1 MATDPV
7 TDETIARRLLERAV
21 QWDQAPTLTEA
32 EVDDLMLMAGSDDDG
47 DTVYTGAGLN
57 AAASAG
63 WTWKAGKVAA
73 DFTVALE
80 DGVKFNREQVHAH
93 CLEMAANYLLG
104 EASVLGTPRRRGT
117 IVSIPLV
124 TDIGEVS

>member
-7 TDETIARRLLERAV
+7 TDQTIARRLLERAV
-21 QWDQAPTLTEA
+21 QWEEAPALTEA

-63 WTWKAGKVAA
+63 WAWKAGKVAA

-80 DGVKFNREQVHAH
+80 DGVKFNRSEVHAMCMKH
-93 CLEMAANYLLG
+93 KADYG
-104 EASVLGTPRRRGT
+104 SGRSSVLGTPRRRET